1 MDASS
6 SLAAQPARIN
16 PGVQILRGVA
26 ATMVLVHHAIEETRA
41 APAFVSPD
49 WATRLGAAGVDIF
62 FVISGLVIT
71 FSAFRGERR
80 ATTPGR
86 FFGLRVHRIYPFYWL
101 CLLSVVTLSA
111 SGIAFTSQRLDA
123 SRLIASALL
132 APHPDP
138 IVFVAWTLVFEMYF
152 YVAMTATLA
161 LGLSRRACAA
171 ALTATICLALA
182 AARTIGGRSTA
193 VVFLGDPIALEFC
206 FGVGLAVFGPRLLR
220 APPAAWIALGL
231 AAMALASAFAEPKG
245 TGGLAVSARWWA
257 WGLPA
262 AAVVLG
268 FSHMPTGQGAGWRL
282 ARLIGDASY
291 AIYLSHI
298 FAMIAYA
305 KAIKTGLWPAPGWGA
320 VALVSAGALAMGVAA
335 HLLVEKPLGRLTRPL
350 FLPARARGY
359 SALR

>member
-1 MDASS
+1 MVAFSS
-6 SLAAQPARIN
+6 SAARTGRLNI
-16 PGVQILRGVA
+16 GVQILRGVA

-41 APAFVSPD
+41 APAFASPD

-71 FSAFRGERR
+71 LSAFRGESR

-86 FFGLRVHRIYPFYWL
+86 FFAMRAHRIYPFYWL
-101 CLLSVVTLSA
+101 CLLSVVALSA

-152 YVAMTATLA
+152 YMTMTVTLA

-171 ALTATICLALA
+171 ALTGTICLALA
-182 AARTIGGRSTA
+182 GAAAVGGRSTA
-193 VVFLGDPIALEFC
+193 VAFLGDPIALEFC
-206 FGVGLAVFGPRLLR
+206 FGVGLAVIGPRLAK
-220 APPAAWIALGL
+220 APPALLIAFGL
-231 AAMALASAFAEPKG
+231 AAMALASAYAAPKG
-245 TGGLAVSARWWA
+245 TGGLAASARFWA

-268 FSHMPTGQGAGWRL
+268 FSRLPIGQGAGSRL

-291 AIYLSHI
+291 AIYLTHI

-305 KAIKTGLWPAPGWGA
+305 KAIKIGVWTAPGWGA
-320 VALVSAGALAMGVAA
+320 VALVSAGALAIGVAA

-350 FLPARARGY
+350 FLPAPARGY